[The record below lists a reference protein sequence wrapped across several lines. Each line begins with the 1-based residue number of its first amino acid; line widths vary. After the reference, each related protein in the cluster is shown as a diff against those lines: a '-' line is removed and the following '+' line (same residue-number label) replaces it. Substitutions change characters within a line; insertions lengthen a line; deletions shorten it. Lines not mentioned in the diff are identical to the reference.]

1 MQTDVRVTF
10 RVDKELKEK
19 AEKLFNN
26 LGLNMSTALN
36 VFLRKAVDEAAIPFT
51 VAAKNAVYGAGYTS
65 EEITNTFI
73 ASVENEVA
81 EKKRHGFP
89 VARYDTIRKEA
100 YLEVAEG
107 EREYI
112 NEQKKK

>member
-1 MQTDVRVTF
+1 MNTQVDVRVTF
-10 RVDKELKEK
+10 RVEKELKEK
-19 AEKLFNN
+19 AERLFEH

-51 VAAKNAVYGAGYTS
+51 VAAKSNIYGAGYTANDITQVFLS
-65 EEITNTFI
+65 AVNDEI
-73 ASVENEVA
+73 A
-81 EKKRHGFP
+81 EKKRLGQP
-89 VARYDTIRKEA
+89 IARYDSVSKRP

-112 NEQKKK
+112 NE

>member
-1 MQTDVRVTF
+1 MNIQADVRVTF

-19 AEKLFNN
+19 AEKLFEH

-51 VAAKNAVYGAGYTS
+51 VATKPAVYGAGYTVDNITKVFS
-65 EEITNTFI
+65 TAVKDEI
-73 ASVENEVA
+73 AD
-81 EKKRHGFP
+81 KKRLGQP
-89 VARYDTIRKEA
+89 VAKYDSVSKRA

-112 NEQKKK
+112 NE